1 MNSRSIESKKRFLG
15 IYEKAINAKF
25 TWAQKIK
32 IAKKVGFDFIEFS
45 IDESDAKL
53 ARLEWSDQKI
63 HNLKQLLDQE
73 KFYFNS
79 MTLSAHRKY
88 PFGSKDPQVRKK
100 ALKIM
105 EQAIILAKK
114 LGIRIVQVATYD
126 EYYQPNDA
134 LTKKYFLE
142 GMKKACLLAEKH
154 SVLLAFETM
163 DTFFAG
169 TISRCLNLINQIASP
184 YLFVYPDLGNLSQF
198 SNDVATEIELG
209 KAKIVAFHFK
219 ETAPNQFRNL
229 TFGTGTVDFV
239 KILKVIQAHQIYV
252 PMMIEMWSEND
263 PAETMSQNIAK
274 LAAAKTF
281 YEQQWQ
287 LVGEDVQQKGN

>member
-25 TWAQKIK
+25 TWAQKIE

-53 ARLEWSDQKI
+53 ARLEWSDQEI

-134 LTKKYFLE
+134 LTKNTFLKE
-142 GMKKACLLAEKH
+142 WKK
-154 SVLLAFETM
+154 
-163 DTFFAG
+163 
-169 TISRCLNLINQIASP
+169 
-184 YLFVYPDLGNLSQF
+184 
-198 SNDVATEIELG
+198 
-209 KAKIVAFHFK
+209 
-219 ETAPNQFRNL
+219 
-229 TFGTGTVDFV
+229 
-239 KILKVIQAHQIYV
+239 
-252 PMMIEMWSEND
+252 
-263 PAETMSQNIAK
+263 
-274 LAAAKTF
+274 
-281 YEQQWQ
+281 
-287 LVGEDVQQKGN
+287 LVF